1 MGTENSHEVGGHASE
16 VGEEQVSAP
25 KEMRTAFSGSGLD
38 FDPHKDLNLPS
49 SYDEVIARFRRLQ
62 GDRWASLLN

>member
-1 MGTENSHEVGGHASE
+1 MEQHKSQEAEQRASMIGEQEVL
-16 VGEEQVSAP
+16 VP
-25 KEMRTAFSGSGLD
+25 KEAHAAFSGSGLD

-49 SYDEVIARFRRLQ
+49 SYDEVISRFRRLQ

>member
-1 MGTENSHEVGGHASE
+1 MGTRNSREVEGHASE

-25 KEMRTAFSGSGLD
+25 SEVHAAFSGIGLD

>member
-1 MGTENSHEVGGHASE
+1 MEQHKSPEAEQRASQ
-16 VGEEQVSAP
+16 VGEQEVLVP
-25 KEMRTAFSGSGLD
+25 KEVLAAFSGSGLD

-49 SYDEVIARFRRLQ
+49 SYDEVISRFRRLQ